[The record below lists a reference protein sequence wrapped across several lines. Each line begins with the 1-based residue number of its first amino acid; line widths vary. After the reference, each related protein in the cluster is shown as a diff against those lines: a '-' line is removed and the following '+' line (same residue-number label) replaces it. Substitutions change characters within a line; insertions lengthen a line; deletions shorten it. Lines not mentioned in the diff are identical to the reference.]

1 MSSFPCPKRSGKNPI
16 RKDRKMIKN
25 ILLAATML
33 LSILGLSFSLS
44 AHHSA
49 AAQFDVTQEFILT
62 GVLTELQEINP
73 HSIWHVDVKG
83 EDGKATSWKL
93 EGVNPNTLRRL
104 GLRIKNDLKIGGT
117 YSFTCAPS
125 RDGSRDVLLK
135 ALTVNGKV
143 FQMVRSE

>member
-49 AAQFDVTQEFILT
+49 AAQFDVSKEFVLT
-62 GVLTELQEINP
+62 GDLNELQDVNP
-73 HSIWHVDVKG
+73 HSICHVDVNG
-83 EDGKATSWKL
+83 EYGQVTSWRL
-93 EGVNPNTLRRL
+93 EGVSANGIRRL
-104 GLRIKNDLKIGGT
+104 GLSIKSDLK
-117 YSFTCAPS
+117 
-125 RDGSRDVLLK
+125 
-135 ALTVNGKV
+135 
-143 FQMVRSE
+143 